1 MRIVL
6 AAAAALLLSATAA
19 FAGGEEI
26 MASRIGNTT
35 VTTDASGMSSKIY
48 YEADHTFSGSAN
60 DQELAGTWALKG
72 SQVCLTFSSPPPPGY
87 PATICTPVSAHNV
100 GDSWTSGPFTVQLL
114 EGRQ

>member
-6 AAAAALLLSATAA
+6 AAAAALLFSATAA
-19 FAGGEEI
+19 FAGEEV

-48 YEADHTFSGSAN
+48 YEADHTFTGLAN
-60 DQELAGTWALKG
+60 DQELAGTWQLKG
-72 SQVCLTFSSPPPPGY
+72 SQVCLTFSSAPPPGY
-87 PATICTPVSAHNV
+87 PATICTPVSAKNV
-100 GDSWTSGPFTVQLL
+100 GDSWTSGPFSVQLL

>member
-19 FAGGEEI
+19 FAGEDV

-48 YEADHTFSGSAN
+48 YEADNTFTGAAA
-60 DQELAGTWALKG
+60 DQELAGTWQLKG
-72 SQVCLTFSSPPPPGY
+72 AQVCLTFTSAPPPGY
-87 PATICTPVSAHNV
+87 PETICTPVSARSV
-100 GDSWTSGPFTVQLL
+100 GESWTSGPFTVQLL

>member
-19 FAGGEEI
+19 FAGEEV

-35 VTTDASGMSSKIY
+35 VTTDASGLSSKIY
-48 YEADHTFSGSAN
+48 YEADHTFTGLAN
-60 DQELAGTWALKG
+60 DQELAGTWQLKG
-72 SQVCLTFSSPPPPGY
+72 SQVCLTFTSAPPPGY
-87 PATICTPVSAHNV
+87 PATICTPVSAANV